1 MSITTI
7 KAQIASIASDITG
20 VQRAYAQAPNSLPP
34 ADLPAVVV
42 YTGPSQYTERGYEIT
57 GEVRAF
63 KVRLYVLPA
72 QNGIPG
78 EAEAA
83 CEPFF
88 ARFREAF
95 PPGARLGRLGEVL
108 QARLTGDQGVSVISL
123 VGGSVYVG
131 IEFNLEVTT

>member
-1 MSITTI
+1 MSISTI
-7 KAQIASIASDITG
+7 KTRIANITGNITG
-20 VQRAYAQAPNSLPP
+20 VQRTYTQAPNSLPP

-42 YTGPSQYTERGYEIT
+42 YIGPSQYTERGDEIA

-95 PPGARLGRLGEVL
+95 PPGARLERLGEVL
-108 QARLTGDQGVSVISL
+108 QARLTGDQGVSVMPL

-131 IEFNLEVTT
+131 IEFNLEVTM